1 MLIKKHTPLLSS
13 LHCGRNFLDAAM
25 NLTFAKDYSTYK
37 KKLLDRNIYKS
48 SKIVLKDRFES
59 EQIYLMKP
67 LVEPPSF
74 RDLFFIITQLEQ
86 TRFLVQVKNEDDRVS
101 LQFV

>member
-1 MLIKKHTPLLSS
+1 MLIKKHTPFLSS

-37 KKLLDRNIYKS
+37 KKKLLDRNIYKS
-48 SKIVLKDRFES
+48 SKIVFKDRFKS
-59 EQIYLMKP
+59 EQIYLKKP

-74 RDLFFIITQLEQ
+74 RDLF
-86 TRFLVQVKNEDDRVS
+86 S
-101 LQFV
+101 